1 MQINDRNLWEYMLQR
16 DFGSQQVRV
25 YVHHVTDKYMAVEV
39 RVRMGIGGKSQIAV
53 SFTNIDMTIHYN
65 KGTVVKCGVLN
76 LIKDARQAVCIKHL
90 ENVKRAQKAMG
101 ATKSVKRRKVAAKL
115 RGKK

>member
-16 DFGSQQVRV
+16 DFGSRQVRV

-39 RVRMGIGGKSQIAV
+39 RVRMGNGDKSQIAV
-53 SFTNIDMTIHYN
+53 AFTNIDMTVHRN
-65 KGTVVKCGVLN
+65 KGTVVTCGVLN
-76 LIKDARQAVCIKHL
+76 LIKDTRQSVWIKHL

-101 ATKSVKRRKVAAKL
+101 IKRIKRRKPAAKL